1 MPKQQIT
8 TYLGAAPVGPYSP
21 GLRVGDFI
29 FVSAQGPLDPVTGK
43 IVGTTVEEQTVRVL
57 ENIKVILE
65 AGGATMADVVKANAF
80 LSDISFFE
88 PYNKIYGS
96 YFPDPRPTRTTMV
109 CQPPIQGILVEIE
122 VVAYVGQD

>member
-8 TYLGAAPVGPYSP
+8 THLGAAPIGPYSP

-29 FVSAQGPLDPVTGK
+29 FVSGQGPLDPVTGK

>member
-8 TYLGAAPVGPYSP
+8 TTASASPVGPYSQ

-29 FVSAQGPLDPVTGK
+29 FVSGQGPLDPVTGK
-43 IVGTTVEEQTVRVL
+43 IVGDTIEEQTVRVL

-65 AGGATMADVVKANAF
+65 AGGASMADVVKANSY

-88 PYNKIYGS
+88 PYNRIYGS
-96 YFPDPRPTRTTMV
+96 YFPDPRPTRTTMI
-109 CQPPIQGILVEIE
+109 CQPPINGILVEIE
-122 VVAYVGQD
+122 VVAYVGL

>member
-1 MPKQQIT
+1 MPKQPIT
-8 TYLGAAPVGPYSP
+8 TNLGAAPVGPYSQ
-21 GLRVGDFI
+21 GLRVGDFL
-29 FVSAQGPLDPVTGK
+29 FVSGQGPLDPVTGK
-43 IVGTTVEEQTVRVL
+43 IVGTTIEEQTVRVL

>member
-8 TYLGAAPVGPYSP
+8 TNLGAAPVGPYSP

-29 FVSAQGPLDPVTGK
+29 FVSGQGPLDPLTGK
-43 IVGTTVEEQTVRVL
+43 IVGATIEEQTVRVL

-65 AGGATMADVVKANAF
+65 AGGASMADVVKANAF